1 MKKRIVLLSFLLG
14 ATSGIAQNIDSLFY
28 AGQDTTGL
36 AQEIAAEEAA
46 WTWTD
51 TLIEGNY
58 DKVDNDVHSMKKK
71 YRNIPDLAN
80 DINLKFSTDEEK
92 IRAIF
97 IWMTLHISFDYVEF
111 ESRKWKIG
119 CASYRP
125 GTPKNIIANKWEKIY
140 FRYATGVLRKK
151 RGICEG
157 YATLFYELCR
167 YTNINCQ
174 MVMGF
179 ADDNIEKINK
189 YKNGRYVPTNHAW
202 NDVQL
207 NGEWLFIDVTWAST
221 GIYNGKWEA
230 PKGYSPYYY
239 LVKESNLYPDHV
251 VNFYQTV
258 RRNEIVGN
266 N

>member
-1 MKKRIVLLSFLLG
+1 
-14 ATSGIAQNIDSLFY
+14 
-28 AGQDTTGL
+28 
-36 AQEIAAEEAA
+36 
-46 WTWTD
+46 
-51 TLIEGNY
+51 
-58 DKVDNDVHSMKKK
+58 
-71 YRNIPDLAN
+71 
-80 DINLKFSTDEEK
+80 
-92 IRAIF
+92 
-97 IWMTLHISFDYVEF
+97 
-111 ESRKWKIG
+111 
-119 CASYRP
+119 
-125 GTPKNIIANKWEKIY
+125 
-140 FRYATGVLRKK
+140 
-151 RGICEG
+151 
-157 YATLFYELCR
+157 
-167 YTNINCQ
+167 
-174 MVMGF
+174 MGF

-251 VNFYQTV
+251 VNFYQTI